1 MINQF
6 DAKRIYYVAMK
17 LPNGELLE
25 SKNDQP
31 LISYK
36 DEQLGM
42 YSIRDCRISYPTSAD
57 RPHIITIDSNDPH
70 HIIRE
75 YYVPHNLALKDMSE
89 EQLSALSDED
99 SELVKRELEFRQADR
114 QESEQEQLHFDNGFK
129 PANEEVIKQLKD
141 GMI

>member
-6 DAKRIYYVAMK
+6 NAKRIYYVAMM

-25 SKNDQP
+25 SKKGQL

-36 DEQLGM
+36 DKQLGM
-42 YSIRDCRISYPTSAD
+42 YSIRGCRISYPTNST
-57 RPHIITIDSNDPH
+57 RPDIITIDSDDPH

-75 YYVPHNLALKDMSE
+75 YYVPHNIALKDMSE

-99 SELVKRELEFRQADR
+99 DELVEHELEFR
-114 QESEQEQLHFDNGFK
+114 ETGEQLSFK
-129 PANEEVIKQLKD
+129 PANED
-141 GMI
+141 N